1 MILVRTEFSTA
12 TSARRL
18 ELCRQNNSEKCPLVA
33 TLIPHLIPNVINLPL
48 KVTSLFHLVLCNGR
62 PLIAISQRGEGR
74 EGEHVYLCVCTCLSA
89 PLTQLLAG
97 GVIHGPDRC
106 LVQLDL
112 SLIIPKAWTAL
123 SFTIAQII
131 SVLTAEP
138 SVTAP

>member
-1 MILVRTEFSTA
+1 MFICV
-12 TSARRL
+12 SAHA
-18 ELCRQNNSEKCPLVA
+18 SP
-33 TLIPHLIPNVINLPL
+33 
-48 KVTSLFHLVLCNGR
+48 
-62 PLIAISQRGEGR
+62 AI
-74 EGEHVYLCVCTCLSA
+74 LSA

-97 GVIHGPDRC
+97 EVIHGPDRC

>member
-1 MILVRTEFSTA
+1 YAVVPETQ
-12 TSARRL
+12 ARQMKAVVF
-18 ELCRQNNSEKCPLVA
+18 EY
-33 TLIPHLIPNVINLPL
+33 
-48 KVTSLFHLVLCNGR
+48 
-62 PLIAISQRGEGR
+62 
-74 EGEHVYLCVCTCLSA
+74 EHVNEAGVLTAILSA

-131 SVLTAEP
+131 S
-138 SVTAP
+138 